1 MRLVSLVFALVD
13 FRFPQILAGH
23 GYDVGNDTPAGEGD
37 GSDDAGG
44 ISTMWILAVSGVVL
58 VTAAILVGL
67 DPSGAKAKLRGI
79 TPKAV
84 LLVIIAVPLI
94 AWTATSSGGGDVP
107 NLIVERATGLTG
119 APELLVS
126 LGDDDL
132 NTVESTGGKRAVRL
146 ECIGR
151 EGRVVFAAEQKWPF
165 IDEPGY
171 AYPHVHQPA
180 SREQLQRADRCRLQG
195 TRKRLEADVEGPLP
209 R

>member
-1 MRLVSLVFALVD
+1 MRLVSLVSALVD

-23 GYDVGNDTPAGEGD
+23 GYDVGGNAPAGEGD
-37 GSDDAGG
+37 GSDDEGG

-67 DPSGAKAKLRGI
+67 DPSAAKARLRGVA
-79 TPKAV
+79 PKAV

-94 AWTATSSGGGDVP
+94 AWTATSSGGGDDP
-107 NLIVERATGLTG
+107 ILIVERAIGLDG

-126 LGDDDL
+126 LGEDAL
-132 NTVESTGGKRAVRL
+132 NTL
-146 ECIGR
+146 ETTNGD
-151 EGRVVFAAEQKWPF
+151 RVVRVLCVGRDGQVVLDTRQTWPF

-171 AYPHVHQPA
+171 DYPHAHQPA
-180 SREQLQRADRCRLQG
+180 SRDQLQQANRCRLQG
-195 TRKRLEADVEGPLP
+195 TRMALEADVEGPLP

>member
-23 GYDVGNDTPAGEGD
+23 GYDVGGSTPAGEGD
-37 GSDDAGG
+37 GSDDEGG
-44 ISTMWILAVSGVVL
+44 ISTVWILAVSGVVL
-58 VTAAILVGL
+58 ATAAILVGL
-67 DPSGAKAKLRGI
+67 DPSGAKAKLRGVA
-79 TPKAV
+79 PKAV

-94 AWTATSSGGGDVP
+94 AWTATSSGGGDDP
-107 NLIVERATGLTG
+107 ILIVERAIGLDG

-132 NTVESTGGKRAVRL
+132 NTLQSTAGKKTVRL
-146 ECIGR
+146 ECVGR
-151 EGRVVFAAEQKWPF
+151 EGRVVLAAEQKWPF

-171 AYPHVHQPA
+171 AYPHAHQPA
-180 SREQLQRADRCRLQG
+180 SRDQLQRADRCRLHG
-195 TRKRLEADVEGPLP
+195 TRVRLETDVRGPLP

>member
-1 MRLVSLVFALVD
+1 MRLASLVFALVD

-23 GYDVGNDTPAGEGD
+23 GYDVGGNTPAGEGD
-37 GSDDAGG
+37 GDDEGG

-67 DPSGAKAKLRGI
+67 DPSAAKAKLRGVA
-79 TPKAV
+79 PKAV

-94 AWTATSSGGGDVP
+94 AWTATSSGGADDP
-107 NLIVERATGLTG
+107 TLIVERAIGLTG

-126 LGDDDL
+126 LGDHAL
-132 NTVESTGGKRAVRL
+132 NKL
-146 ECIGR
+146 ETTNG
-151 EGRVVFAAEQKWPF
+151 ERVVRVKCVDRDGRLVLDADQTWPL

-171 AYPHVHQPA
+171 ADPHAHQPA

-195 TRKRLEADVEGPLP
+195 TRMALEADVEGPLP